1 MNMKKPLGSFLAI
14 CLLSLSITV
23 VSSPTSQAGPLDCF
37 KATKYSKYSKLR
49 SAFLK
54 DPAKKTDADWF
65 RAYTFATIF
74 NGYPKCFNK
83 QDVATMRSFIKVIDQ
98 TCARNKNLGTICSL
112 APVRGALADW
122 AYNSYK

>member
-1 MNMKKPLGSFLAI
+1 MTVIGSP
-14 CLLSLSITV
+14 S
-23 VSSPTSQAGPLDCF
+23 SQAGPFDCF

-54 DPAKKTDADWF
+54 DPAKKTNDDWF

-74 NGYPKCFNK
+74 NGYPSCFNK
-83 QDVATMRSFIKVIDQ
+83 KDVAVMRDFIKAIDQ
-98 TCARNKNLGTICSL
+98 TCAQNKNFGTICSL

>member
-1 MNMKKPLGSFLAI
+1 MI
-14 CLLSLSITV
+14 I
-23 VSSPTSQAGPLDCF
+23 SSPSSQAGPFDCF

-54 DPAKKTDADWF
+54 DPAKKMDDDWF

-74 NGYPKCFNK
+74 NGYPSCFNK
-83 QDVATMRSFIKVIDQ
+83 KDVAVMRNFIKVIDQ
-98 TCARNKNLGTICSL
+98 TCAQNKNFGTICKL

>member
-1 MNMKKPLGSFLAI
+1 MMIIGS
-14 CLLSLSITV
+14 
-23 VSSPTSQAGPLDCF
+23 SSSQAGPFDCF

-54 DPAKKTDADWF
+54 DPAKKTDDDWF
-65 RAYTFATIF
+65 KAYTFATIF
-74 NGYPKCFNK
+74 NGYPSCFNK
-83 QDVATMRSFIKVIDQ
+83 KDVAVMRNFIKVIDQ
-98 TCARNKNLGTICSL
+98 TCAQNKNFGTICKL